1 MAKKKAKADTKKKAK
16 KDTKKKAVKIRYNI
30 DMWRSGVHRVEMGI
44 KKKEQQRAKSRQFT
58 KDTDI
63 IGEVSK
69 DGEKIGYIAIRDGA
83 WNEEKI
89 EKQRLIIKYFTDS
102 LGWKATL
109 EELTARSIAN
119 TLTCDNGTPFFMINE
134 SKSERLTYIRKVYK
148 THKWKLNLYTFEI
161 VYDDHVDF
169 FTIRKDRISLG
180 EDYTVYKNGDTQI
193 ARIDG
198 KRFDIGGQ
206 WNIDFT
212 EGFKPKLELLNV
224 LITFAGA
231 IKFMEDVEER
241 LKKVVKKIKKGEIEQ
256 ISLDTQEELLYLNP
270 RRVAI

>member
-1 MAKKKAKADTKKKAK
+1 MSKKKTKSAPKKKADKKK
-16 KDTKKKAVKIRYNI
+16 VKIKYEI

-58 KDTDI
+58 KDTDL

-69 DGEKIGYIAIRDGA
+69 DGEKIGYIAIREGA
-83 WNEEKI
+83 WKEELL
-89 EKQRLIIKYFTDS
+89 EKQRLIIKYFTES

-119 TLTCDNGTPFFMINE
+119 TLTCGHGTPFFMINE

-148 THKWKLNLYTFEI
+148 THKYKLNLYTFEI
-161 VYDDHVDF
+161 VYDDYVDF

-180 EDYTVYKNGDTQI
+180 EDYTVYKNGDNQI
-193 ARIDG
+193 ARLDG

-206 WNIDFT
+206 WNIEFT

-224 LITFAGA
+224 LITFCGA
-231 IKFMEDVEER
+231 IKFMEDTEAR
-241 LKKVVKKIKKGEIEQ
+241 LKKVAKKLSKGEIEK

>member
-1 MAKKKAKADTKKKAK
+1 
-16 KDTKKKAVKIRYNI
+16 
-30 DMWRSGVHRVEMGI
+30 
-44 KKKEQQRAKSRQFT
+44 
-58 KDTDI
+58 
-63 IGEVSK
+63 VSK
-69 DGEKIGYIAIRDGA
+69 DGKKLGYIAIREGA
-83 WNEEKI
+83 WKDEAL

-109 EELTARSIAN
+109 EELTARSVAN
-119 TLTCDNGTPFFMINE
+119 TLTCGHGTPFFMINE

-180 EDYTVYKNGDTQI
+180 EDYTVYMNGDDQV

-198 KRFDIGGQ
+198 KRFDIGGS
-206 WNIDFT
+206 WDINFE

-231 IKFMEDVEER
+231 VKFMEDTESR
-241 LKKVVKKIKKGEIEQ
+241 LEKVAKKLRNGELKT